1 MENQIK
7 NLIETDVNTQLK
19 FHNGSCS
26 LVKVENNVAFIKL
39 EGNCTGCP
47 GRRHTFLNGIK
58 PYLLENVEGLE
69 GVELVK

>member
-1 MENQIK
+1 MENAIK
-7 NLIETDVNTQLK
+7 NLIENDVNKQLK

-26 LVKVENNVAFIKL
+26 LVEVKDDVAYIKL

-58 PYLLENVEGLE
+58 PYLLENVEGLK